1 MNIDSVLYAQNSA
14 VVKSIVL
21 VLAYIS
27 VLTLSK
33 LQLLS
38 QSQFPHQK
46 NEMVLFHRIK
56 LRVN

>member
-21 VLAYIS
+21 VLDCIS

-33 LQLLS
+33 LQPLS

-46 NEMVLFHRIK
+46 NEMVLESIPQ
-56 LRVN
+56 N